1 MRASPVSK
9 HNPVPWWVGDGLTA
23 VCGHGWN
30 RYDLNDM
37 YSLKM
42 QTQVANEKSFSQVM
56 FDLDVK
62 GIDWQG
68 QVSTPMLACAVLHNT
83 RVLVPGHSCAGRA
96 RSGGR

>member
-1 MRASPVSK
+1 VVVGAQLRLASRWDLKAAMVGCRLSIMRLGA
-9 HNPVPWWVGDGLTA
+9 
-23 VCGHGWN
+23 C

-62 GIDWQG
+62 GVDWQG
-68 QVSTPMLACAVLHNT
+68 QVSHS
-83 RVLVPGHSCAGRA
+83 RVSYFFSRA
-96 RSGGR
+96 LR